1 MSDTP
6 PPMMPMSQKLV
17 FKKVQKSTLN
27 QFILIQCFPVT
38 KIFFDL
44 SKERFLKIR
53 NEIVMLLWCF
63 KETTTVFV
71 VLILFGITTAQEPNY
86 LHH

>member
-27 QFILIQCFPVT
+27 RFILIQCYPVT

-44 SKERFLKIR
+44 SKERFLKR
-53 NEIVMLLWCF
+53 D
-63 KETTTVFV
+63 VFV
-71 VLILFGITTAQEPNY
+71 GIHIFLDKAP
-86 LHH
+86 